1 MDHVNGSIH
10 DFPLPPLSSLPSLES
25 AVIIAVGS
33 ELLTPFRSDTNSL
46 AITARLDEIGVRV
59 RMKCVVGDSI
69 ADITRAVAEAAA
81 HADLVIISGGLGPTS
96 DDLTREAVAA
106 FAGVALHED
115 ARLVDDIAARFA
127 RRGVAMPAINRKQA
141 MVPEGGEPID
151 NPNGSAPGLL
161 LARPDVTIVA
171 LPGPPRELV
180 PMLETLVDAR
190 LRARAAGTPL
200 SRRVLKISGRG
211 ESAVDEV
218 AAPIYQP
225 YERLAIPVETTI
237 LAGPGMVELHL
248 QSRSADVDAARAQL
262 GELAD
267 KLALALGPACY
278 TTDGASPEEAVGSI
292 LRERGLWIAAAE
304 SCTAGLITARLTDV
318 PGSSSYVRGGIVAY
332 DNDIKAGLLDVP
344 SALLAEHGA
353 VSEPV
358 ARAMADGARARL
370 GADVAVA
377 VTGIAGPSG
386 GSPEKPV
393 GTVVV
398 AATGLDRARIR
409 TFRFNGDR
417 QLVRAQSVHAALEAA
432 RRLLL
437 DL

>member
-1 MDHVNGSIH
+1 MDHVNGSIS
-10 DFPLPPLSSLPSLES
+10 DLQLPPLST
-25 AVIIAVGS
+25 AAIVAVGS

-59 RMKCVVGDSI
+59 VLKCVVGDSI
-69 ADITRAVAEAAA
+69 DDITRAIAAGA
-81 HADLVIISGGLGPTS
+81 ARAGLVIISGGLGPTS

-106 FAGVALHED
+106 FAGVPLRED

-141 MVPEGGEPID
+141 LVPDGGEPIA
-151 NPNGSAPGLL
+151 NPNGSAPGLVFE
-161 LARPDVTIVA
+161 RPGVTIVA

-180 PMLETLVDAR
+180 PMLDALVDSH
-190 LRARAAGTPL
+190 LRARASGTPL

-225 YERLAIPVETTI
+225 YERAAFPVETTI
-237 LAGPGMVELHL
+237 LAAPGLVELHL
-248 QSRSADVDAARAQL
+248 QCRSADVDGARAQL
-262 GELAD
+262 AELSD
-267 KLALALGPACY
+267 KLAAALGPACY
-278 TTDGASPEEAVGSI
+278 STEGASPEEAVGAI
-292 LRERGLWIAAAE
+292 LRARGLWIAAAE
-304 SCTAGLITARLTDV
+304 SCTAGLITARLTEV

-332 DNDIKAGLLDVP
+332 DNDIKRTLLDVP
-344 SALLAEHGA
+344 DALLKEHGA

-386 GSPEKPV
+386 GTAEKPV
-393 GTVVV
+393 GTVVI
-398 AATGLDRARIR
+398 AATGLDRARVR

-417 QLVRAQSVHAALEAA
+417 HLVRAQSVHAALEAA